1 MSINYLAVPVL
12 LISLCFPSI
21 ILIGLIIL
29 DYCVTKTKQLL
40 LY

>member
-1 MSINYLAVPVL
+1 MSINYLAIPL
-12 LISLCFPSI
+12 LGMVVCFPSI
-21 ILIGLIIL
+21 ILIVLTIV